1 MSNVN
6 YLAQFAKSFNWA
18 GFFLP
23 KNVYHDCS
31 RLYAFCRVLDDLVDE
46 KTNLELREQRFD
58 EITNIYKKTYEL
70 DNNDR
75 KILNQNEHEL
85 IVNDMIELA
94 YNNNIKRI
102 ILDDLIEGVGSDLK
116 QKVYLRSVKDLLVY
130 SYRVAGTVGLM
141 MAKILNVNDT
151 RSLKGAIDLGIAMQL
166 TNIARDVIEDKK
178 MNRQYIKPDFEN
190 IEATLKL
197 ADMFYESSYT
207 SIKKIP
213 FKYRFAII
221 VARRVYRQI
230 GRKIIQK
237 RNMENYEKSGKIYVN
252 NFGKIYQTILSLFDF
267 ILLFLKDVEFHQR
280 KNEHEIISKEV
291 DLDERI

>member
-6 YLAQFAKSFNWA
+6 YLVQFAKSFNWA

-46 KTNLELREQRFD
+46 KTNLELRVQRFD

-141 MAKILNVNDT
+141 MAKILSVSDT

-252 NFGKIYQTILSLFDF
+252 NFEKIYQTILSLFDL
-267 ILLFLKDVEFHQR
+267 ILLFLKDVESHQR
-280 KNEHEIISKEV
+280 IKEHKIISEEV

>member
-1 MSNVN
+1 MTEKN
-6 YLAQFAKSFNWA
+6 YLALFAKSFNWA

-23 KNVYHDCS
+23 KNIYHDCS
-31 RLYAFCRVLDDLVDE
+31 KLYAFCRILDDLVDE
-46 KTNLELREQRFD
+46 KTSLELRTERFNKLRD
-58 EITNIYKKTYEL
+58 FFQAAYKQD
-70 DNNDR
+70 DNNR
-75 KILNQNEHEL
+75 ILKDQYEHISIIYEM
-85 IVNDMIELA
+85 IVIAD
-94 YNNNIKRI
+94 NNSIKKI
-102 ILDDLIEGVGSDLK
+102 ILDDLIEGIGSDLK
-116 QKVYLRSVKDLLVY
+116 TKVHLKSVKDLLVY

-190 IEATLKL
+190 INATLKL
-197 ADMFYESSYT
+197 ADMFYESSFS
-207 SIKKIP
+207 SIKNIP

-230 GRKIIQK
+230 GRKILYK

-252 NFGKIYQTILSLFDF
+252 KFGKIYQTFLSLFDLIF
-267 ILLFLKDVEFHQR
+267 LFLKKIEPHQR
-280 KNEHEIISKEV
+280 QREHEIISE
-291 DLDERI
+291 DINLDERI

>member
-23 KNVYHDCS
+23 KNVYQDCS
-31 RLYAFCRVLDDLVDE
+31 KLYAFCRVLDDLVDE
-46 KTNLELREQRFD
+46 KTDLELREERFN
-58 EITNIYKKTYEL
+58 EIKNIYKKTYEI

-75 KILNQNEHEL
+75 NILNQNEHGL
-85 IVNDMIELA
+85 IVNDMIDLA

-102 ILDDLIEGVGSDLK
+102 ILDDLIDGVGSDLK

-252 NFGKIYQTILSLFDF
+252 NFGKIYQTILSMFDL
-267 ILLFLKDVEFHQR
+267 ILLFLKDVESHQR
-280 KNEHEIISKEV
+280 IKEHKIISEEV

>member
-6 YLAQFAKSFNWA
+6 YLAEFAKSFNWA

-23 KNVYHDCS
+23 KNVYQDCS
-31 RLYAFCRVLDDLVDE
+31 KLYAFCRVLDDLVDE
-46 KTNLELREQRFD
+46 KTDLELRVERFN
-58 EITNIYKKTYEL
+58 EIKNIYKKTYEI

-75 KILNQNEHEL
+75 NILNQNEHGL
-85 IVNDMIELA
+85 IVNDMIDLA

-102 ILDDLIEGVGSDLK
+102 ILDDLIDGVGSDLK

-141 MAKILNVNDT
+141 MAKILSVSDT

-252 NFGKIYQTILSLFDF
+252 NFEKIYQTILSLFDLMF
-267 ILLFLKDVEFHQR
+267 LYLKDVESHQR
-280 KNEHEIISKEV
+280 IREHEIIREEIN
-291 DLDERI
+291 LDERI

>member
-1 MSNVN
+1 MTKNN
-6 YLAQFAKSFNWA
+6 YLALFAKSFNWA

-31 RLYAFCRVLDDLVDE
+31 KLYAFCRILDDIVDE
-46 KTNLELREQRFD
+46 KSNLELRIKTIN
-58 EITNIYKKTYEL
+58 EIKNILNKTYEL

-75 KILNQNEHEL
+75 NTLDQNEYE
-85 IVNDMIELA
+85 IIMKDMIILA
-94 YNNNIKRI
+94 ENNNIKRI
-102 ILDDLIEGVGSDLK
+102 ILNDLIEGIESDLK
-116 QKVYLRSVKDLLVY
+116 PKVYLRSVKDLLIY
-130 SYRVAGTVGLM
+130 SYGVAGTVGLM

-166 TNIARDVIEDKK
+166 TNIARDVTEDQK

-197 ADMFYESSYT
+197 ADLFYESSFT
-207 SIKKIP
+207 SINKIP

-230 GRKIIQK
+230 GRKIMQK
-237 RNMENYEKSGKIYVN
+237 KNMESYEKSGKIYVN
-252 NFGKIYQTILSLFDF
+252 NFGKIHQTILSLFDF
-267 ILLFLKDVEFHQR
+267 ILLFLKDVESHQR

>member
-1 MSNVN
+1 MTEKN
-6 YLAQFAKSFNWA
+6 YLALFAKSFNWA

-23 KNVYHDCS
+23 KNIYHDCS
-31 RLYAFCRVLDDLVDE
+31 KLYAFCRVLDDLVDE
-46 KTNLELREQRFD
+46 KIDIELRTKRFSKIKD
-58 EITNIYKKTYEL
+58 VFEESYKKASDDKKL
-70 DNNDR
+70 VD
-75 KILNQNEHEL
+75 QNEYGL
-85 IVNDMIELA
+85 IVNNMVTIADSK
-94 YNNNIKRI
+94 NIKKI

-116 QKVYLRSVKDLLVY
+116 SKVYLRSVKDLLIY

-197 ADMFYESSYT
+197 ADMFYESSFS
-207 SIKKIP
+207 SIKNIP
-213 FKYRFAII
+213 IKYRFAII

-230 GRKIIQK
+230 GRKIK
-237 RNMENYEKSGKIYVN
+237 KKGNMNKYEKSGKIYVN
-252 NFGKIYQTILSLFDF
+252 NFGKVFQTFLSLFDL
-267 ILLFLKDVEFHQR
+267 IILFLKNIEPHQR
-280 KNEHEIISKEV
+280 IREHEIISE
-291 DLDERI
+291 DINLDERL

>member
-23 KNVYHDCS
+23 KNVYQDCS
-31 RLYAFCRVLDDLVDE
+31 KLYAFCRVLDDLVDE
-46 KTNLELREQRFD
+46 KTDLELREERFN
-58 EITNIYKKTYEL
+58 EIKNIYKKTYEI
-70 DNNDR
+70 DNNGR
-75 KILNQNEHEL
+75 NVLNQNEHRL
-85 IVNDMIELA
+85 IVNNMIDLA
-94 YNNNIKRI
+94 YNNNIKRVV
-102 ILDDLIEGVGSDLK
+102 LDDLIDGVGSDLK

-252 NFGKIYQTILSLFDF
+252 NFGKIYQTILSLFDLMF
-267 ILLFLKDVEFHQR
+267 LYLKDVESHQR
-280 KNEHEIISKEV
+280 IKEHEIIIEEIN
-291 DLDERI
+291 LDERI